1 MGTLSLSSFLTL
13 SFPPLFTPSTHSTM
27 SILMFILPFLLSTVS
42 AQAPP
47 MSQDMVCDI
56 CIQAVTAFDEWLT
69 EDSTEAEI
77 VHQVEQICAAISSIV
92 PEAMCKSMIESQ
104 LPSIIDGLV
113 NDYLKPKD
121 ICVAI
126 TACSSVNGPQRF
138 MRLV

>member
-1 MGTLSLSSFLTL
+1 MSQ
-13 SFPPLFTPSTHSTM
+13 TM
-27 SILMFILPFLLSTVS
+27 SILLFILPFLLSTVS
-42 AQAPP
+42 TQAPP
-47 MSQDMVCDI
+47 KSQDMVCDI
-56 CIQAVTAFDEWLT
+56 CIQALTAFDEWLT

-77 VHQVEQICAAISSIV
+77 VHQICAAISSIV

-126 TACSSVNGPQRF
+126 TACSSVNGPHRF
-138 MRLV
+138 MRLL